1 MDAAANNAG
10 GVGPGVYAII
20 TSTGSIPAGA
30 HGVIHRS
37 ELAQWKTAS
46 FACKGFERRSED
58 GQEDG

>member
-30 HGVIHRS
+30 HGEI
-37 ELAQWKTAS
+37 KT
-46 FACKGFERRSED
+46 D
-58 GQEDG
+58 